1 MVRSILQLAPT
12 GSLPGSPVEGMIV
25 AQGSPGA
32 SRLYYYNGTIWNAL
46 F

>member
-1 MVRSILQLAPT
+1 MVSSVLQLTPT
-12 GSLPGSPVEGMIV
+12 GSFPATAIEGMIV

-32 SRLYYYNGTIWNAL
+32 SKLYYYNGTTWNAL